1 LRSRLLGVVLLAAA
15 AVGASC
21 DSEDAGT
28 DTAPECVEEDTRCA
42 GDHDYEWC
50 IDGEWVRRQYCVA
63 TCLEDLGCVACDPSA
78 NGGLACDGNNVVEC
92 RVGGRFGA
100 VVEECPEDLECSD
113 GECEVGCTAEGLDLI
128 YVVDHDYRLLSFD
141 PREIDDG
148 GQPFQVVGDL
158 ACVPEHPNVPG
169 WNAPGTP
176 TPFSMTVDREG
187 YAWVLY
193 TSGEVFKVNI
203 ADASCEPTAF
213 ERLQPGTQSEWAVF
227 GMGFSTD
234 VPGGE
239 AEHLFVSGGSPT
251 AAPGGM
257 FGVIDPETL
266 AITTL
271 GAVPADAEYTPEFT
285 GNGKAELF
293 GYFPGT
299 TATIRQLD
307 RSSGQQLGGLIDAG
321 TVVGGARAWAFAYWG
336 EKFYIF
342 ITDGTG
348 NSQVVRSDRETGELD
363 GVMRSNLPYVIVGAG
378 VSTCVPTA
386 AGD

>member
-1 LRSRLLGVVLLAAA
+1 
-15 AVGASC
+15 
-21 DSEDAGT
+21 
-28 DTAPECVEEDTRCA
+28 
-42 GDHDYEWC
+42 
-50 IDGEWVRRQYCVA
+50 
-63 TCLEDLGCVACDPSA
+63 
-78 NGGLACDGNNVVEC
+78 
-92 RVGGRFGA
+92 
-100 VVEECPEDLECSD
+100 
-113 GECEVGCTAEGLDLI
+113 
-128 YVVDHDYRLLSFD
+128 
-141 PREIDDG
+141 
-148 GQPFQVVGDL
+148 
-158 ACVPEHPNVPG
+158 
-169 WNAPGTP
+169 
-176 TPFSMTVDREG
+176 MTVDREG

-193 TSGEVFKVNI
+193 TSGEVFKVDI

-213 ERLQPGTQSEWAVF
+213 ERLQPGTQGSWAVF

-234 VPGGE
+234 VPGGDD
-239 AEHLFVSGGSPT
+239 EHLYVSGGSPT
-251 AAPGGM
+251 AEPGGM

-266 AITTL
+266 EITTL

-307 RSSGQQLGGLIDAG
+307 RNSGQQLGGPIDAG

-348 NSQVVRSDRETGELD
+348 NSQVVRSDRETAELD